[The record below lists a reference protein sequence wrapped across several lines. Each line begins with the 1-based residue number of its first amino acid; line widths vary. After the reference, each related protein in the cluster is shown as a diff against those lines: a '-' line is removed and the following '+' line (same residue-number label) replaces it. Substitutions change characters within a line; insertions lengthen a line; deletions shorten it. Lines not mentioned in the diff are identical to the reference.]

1 MNGKMIL
8 ITGVPGTGKTAHVV
22 DMLLGMDQARP
33 LYVHGLNGLTIP
45 HTPCDASKWH
55 EDVPDGAILVI
66 DEVQEVWRP
75 RGPSHQPSDA
85 VKALEK
91 HRHRGVDIIMTTQRP
106 SLLDSNVRG
115 LVGRHIHLRDTGWLG
130 RWMYEWPECSENL
143 AWKTCALKR
152 KYKLPAR
159 AFTHYKSASIQTER
173 IKGRS
178 PWLMMGLGFLALAAV
193 VSFAVYRS
201 VSARSSQ
208 AKPVEPTPG
217 FYTQS
222 NVKAVA
228 GAGGPLTA
236 ASMRASFVPRL
247 LDAPETA
254 PAYDDLRKVVRMRR
268 VIGGYCRNGEGCR
281 CFDQD
286 GLDPGIPQAACF
298 ELVRNP
304 KFDPYREPAAPVE
317 RRESGTPLSVK
328 TERGVPERATY

>member
-22 DMLLGMDQARP
+22 DMLLDMDQGRP
-33 LYVHGLNGLTIP
+33 LYVHGLNGLTLP

-106 SLLDSNVRG
+106 SLVDSNVRG

-152 KYKLPAR
+152 KYKLPSR
-159 AFTHYKSASIQTER
+159 AFAHYKSASIQTER

-178 PWLMMGLGFLALAAV
+178 PWLMMGLGFLALAALV
-193 VSFAVYRS
+193 AFVIYRSFA
-201 VSARSSQ
+201 AR
-208 AKPVEPTPG
+208 AAVPKVEPTQTPMMASSG
-217 FYTQS
+217 
-222 NVKAVA
+222 KAVA
-228 GAGGPLTA
+228 SGPLTA
-236 ASMRASFVPRL
+236 AAMRASFVPRL

-254 PAYDDLRKVVRMRR
+254 PAYDELRKVVRMRR

-286 GLDPGIPQAACF
+286 GLDPGIPAAACF

-304 KFDPYREPAAPVE
+304 RFDPYREPVAPVE
-317 RRESGTPLSVK
+317 RREVGMAPPVK
-328 TERGVPERATY
+328 TVPGEPR